1 MRELLDNIAAWDVF
15 IASATRPEFWNPTG
29 LDGQIVVP

>member
-15 IASATRPEFWNPTG
+15 IASGRPGRPQTRKATKEIN
-29 LDGQIVVP
+29 